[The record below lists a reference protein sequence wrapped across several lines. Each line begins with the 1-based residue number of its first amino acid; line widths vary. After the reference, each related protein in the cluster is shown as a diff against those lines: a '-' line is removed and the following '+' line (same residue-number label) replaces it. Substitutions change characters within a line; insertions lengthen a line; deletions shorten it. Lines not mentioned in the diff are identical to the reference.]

1 MSLTLKQS
9 FSHTTDLKP
18 QTALGS
24 DPDSWRSSRV
34 LFLLRIEDWGDL
46 KKSGTGRNFDGELRS
61 KSHNLG
67 RF

>member
-1 MSLTLKQS
+1 MGIWVVPNSREGYKIRQTLT
-9 FSHTTDLKP
+9 
-18 QTALGS
+18 
-24 DPDSWRSSRV
+24 
-34 LFLLRIEDWGDL
+34 LRIEDWGDL